1 MEDFPLIWH
10 LASVPPHN
18 NNNQYKDSSSM
29 DRRSQAFSDKLQ
41 RCSSIL
47 NMKGGKLKAT
57 TMDINQVNL
66 SLFAWETRRWGI
78 HGMWMKNGNSWA
90 VLLFDTRSLYCQFQ
104 INLEMI
110 VKDVSRSFFVCLFFT
125 VAPGYYMAALV
136 LSGIFPRDRPT
147 PIGNYSGDP
156 KT

>member
-66 SLFAWETRRWGI
+66 RTP
-78 HGMWMKNGNSWA
+78 
-90 VLLFDTRSLYCQFQ
+90 
-104 INLEMI
+104 
-110 VKDVSRSFFVCLFFT
+110 VCLGNEEVGHTRHVNEEWQQLGCLTVRHQKSILPISNSFGDDSKRCQQKFFCLF
-125 VAPGYYMAALV
+125 V
-136 LSGIFPRDRPT
+136 F
-147 PIGNYSGDP
+147 YSGSWLLYGSFGPLRDISQRQTNSHR
-156 KT
+156 KL